1 MERGKMLNKFK
12 VRTKIMMLS
21 IFMLMVILAIAAMGY
36 NNLKISNAQL
46 ERMYQYNMKA
56 TELSAELRTQT
67 RANSANLYALI
78 LIRGGTESDAIL
90 ADIDKRKTTINE
102 VMASLKVL
110 LNGEDDSKLMSD
122 IEAVLPEWRTTIDT
136 VISLTNEGK
145 FEEAQSYYLGR
156 KDSLENYQD
165 AVRNLTTYN
174 KEEALKISE
183 DNKTEFS
190 STIIKMV
197 LIVVIMLFIS
207 IAITF
212 FISRNITRAL
222 SKAVTFIQLVSE
234 GNLST
239 EVDSSFLNRKDEIGD
254 LVKAIDAMQLSI
266 RGLVIQVKEEVYII
280 DGIVQQVNTDVTK
293 LNSEIENVSAT
304 TEELA
309 ASMEETAAT
318 SEQMTATAQEM
329 EKAVQSIA
337 HKSEDGAIKANEIT
351 IRAQKTRGDVEQA
364 QIKAMKIFETTRSSL
379 ERAIEDSKVVDQI
392 DVLSSAIMAITG
404 QTNLLA
410 LNAAIEAAR
419 AGEAGRGFSVVAD
432 EIRKLAEA
440 SKDTVVEIKDITKQ
454 VSEAVQNLSVHANE
468 LLRFVSTDVNQD
480 YHTLLDVANQYND
493 DARFVD
499 NMVTDFSATSEEL
512 LASIQDVVGSI
523 DAVATAAQEGAEGTT
538 DIANR
543 NTNINTRSY
552 DILSQ
557 VAKSKT
563 SAEKL
568 NKNVSVFKL

>member
-1 MERGKMLNKFK
+1 
-12 VRTKIMMLS
+12 
-21 IFMLMVILAIAAMGY
+21 MGY